1 MVVVVEEAE
10 EEAEEAAGCAT
21 TASGE
26 SKGAL
31 REVSME
37 GMRLEE
43 SVEDELEALC
53 FAEVAEEEG
62 VDDDP
67 GDQASSTGATGPPKS
82 TLYSSTAL
90 YTILCAFSA
99 LSILA

>member
-1 MVVVVEEAE
+1 MEEAE

-37 GMRLEE
+37 GTRK
-43 SVEDELEALC
+43 
-53 FAEVAEEEG
+53 EVSAEEEAALCCLAVAVEEVG
-62 VDDDP
+62 EYPPDP
-67 GDQASSTGATGPPKS
+67 GAQASRTGATGPPRRS
-82 TLYSSTAL
+82 LYSSTAL

-99 LSILA
+99 LSIRA